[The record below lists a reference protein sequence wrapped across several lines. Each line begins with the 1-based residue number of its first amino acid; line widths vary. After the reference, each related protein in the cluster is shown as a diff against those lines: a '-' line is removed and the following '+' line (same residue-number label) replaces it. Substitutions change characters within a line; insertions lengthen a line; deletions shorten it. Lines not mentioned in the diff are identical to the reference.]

1 MSGAAAAAAASAPSA
16 TPLLALTG
24 IIKDFPGVRAL
35 DGVDLEVR
43 AGEVLGLVG
52 ENGAGKSTLIKV
64 LGGVYGYGSYSG
76 EIVIDGVPQRFA
88 SAAAAQRAGIAV
100 VHQELS
106 LVPDMTV
113 AENLLLGIEPRRFG
127 IVDSVA
133 QVARAREMLAA
144 FVAGSGAIDPESPV
158 ARLGVGVQQVVEIAR
173 ALGGLA
179 GGRDEARIVV
189 LDEPTAALT
198 DGETR
203 KLFEIVA
210 RCKARG
216 TSFIYISHRLEEIFT
231 LCDRVAVLRDGKH
244 VVTTAAAA
252 TSTDE
257 IVASMTGKELAELEV
272 DHSSALGDTVLQ
284 VEHLDVVAT
293 SGRAILRDLSL
304 HVRAGEVVAL
314 AGAMG
319 AGRTALLSTLFGT
332 MRGRVSG
339 RVAIDG
345 EPVTLTSPRRAMA
358 AGVALV
364 PEDRKDAGLVL
375 GMSVAENLT
384 LAALRRLSP
393 HGLLDTIEEERVA
406 ADQADELRV
415 KSARMTTEVGT
426 LSGGNQQ
433 KVVIG
438 KWLLTEPRLLL
449 LDEPTRGVDV
459 GAKAEIYRLIR
470 ELVRSGHA
478 VLMASSDLPE
488 VELLS
493 DRVVVL
499 REGVVAGELGGAE
512 ITQKAILDLAIG

>member
-1 MSGAAAAAAASAPSA
+1 MTSAAAAASAPA
-16 TPLLALTG
+16 TPLLALNG
-24 IIKDFPGVRAL
+24 IVKEFPGVRAL

-64 LGGVYGYGSYSG
+64 LGGVYGHGSYAG
-76 EIVIDGVPQRFA
+76 EILIDGVRQRFS

-106 LVPDMTV
+106 LVPEMTV

-127 IVDSVA
+127 IVDSIA
-133 QVARAREMLAA
+133 QVARARAMLAP
-144 FVAGSGAIDPESPV
+144 FLAGTGAIDPETPV
-158 ARLGVGVQQVVEIAR
+158 SRLGVGVQQIVEIAR

-203 KLFEIVA
+203 KLFEIIA
-210 RCKARG
+210 QCKARG
-216 TSFIYISHRLEEIFT
+216 TAFIYISHRLEEIFT

-244 VVTTAAAA
+244 VATTPAAA

-257 IVASMTGKELAELEV
+257 IVARMTGKELAELEV
-272 DHSSALGDTVLQ
+272 DRSSALGDTVLQ
-284 VEHLDVVAT
+284 IEHLDVVAAG
-293 SGRAILRDLSL
+293 GRAILNDISL
-304 HVRAGEVVAL
+304 HVRAGEVVTL

-319 AGRTALLSTLFGT
+319 AGRTALLATLFGI

-339 RVAIDG
+339 RIAVDG

-358 AGVALV
+358 AGLALV

-393 HGLLDTIEEERVA
+393 HGLLDAIEEERVA
-406 ADQADELRV
+406 ARQADELHV
-415 KSARMTTEVGT
+415 KTAHMATEVGT

-459 GAKAEIYRLIR
+459 GAKAEIYRLVR
-470 ELVRSGHA
+470 ELVRAGHA

-499 REGVVAGELGGAE
+499 REGCIAGELCASE